1 MKLLFSDMKERK
13 EKKERGREKEEKKTH
28 QQQENQKEGETSP
41 RRQGGRLRLLPD
53 GKKG

>member
-13 EKKERGREKEEKKTH
+13 REREKEEKETH

-41 RRQGGRLRLLPD
+41 RHQGGRLRLLPD